1 MASEVID
8 DLDLIDA
15 MFQRGDEEMA
25 QPVEPTSDD
34 AMKQEDPLEDGTEKD
49 GSLPTSSE
57 HATPTK
63 KKTKI
68 LPDGWEKTLWHLLS
82 YSMRPDQRR

>member
-34 AMKQEDPLEDGTEKD
+34 AMKLEDSLEDGTEKD
-49 GSLPTSSE
+49 GSLPPSSE

-63 KKTKI
+63 KRTKI
-68 LPDGWEKTLWHLLS
+68 DGWGKMWHLLS